1 MEGWRKRLTVDED
14 HVVAFAIPIEP
25 VNADVALVVDAETAA
40 DVVATPRG
48 LQDHVV
54 VGSVE
59 IDAIPEERIVGD
71 AGFVNADTAL
81 TAPLGVKS
89 TNVTRLGLGQLVV
102 DVEVEHDIG
111 IRLVLGCQSRRR
123 E

>member
-59 IDAIPEERIVGD
+59 IDAVPEERVVGH
-71 AGFVNADTAL
+71 AGFVDADTAW
-81 TAPLGVKS
+81 TAALGVKW
-89 TNVTRLGLGQLVV
+89 TNVTSVGLQQLVA
-102 DVEVEHDIG
+102 DVE
-111 IRLVLGCQSRRR
+111 
-123 E
+123 